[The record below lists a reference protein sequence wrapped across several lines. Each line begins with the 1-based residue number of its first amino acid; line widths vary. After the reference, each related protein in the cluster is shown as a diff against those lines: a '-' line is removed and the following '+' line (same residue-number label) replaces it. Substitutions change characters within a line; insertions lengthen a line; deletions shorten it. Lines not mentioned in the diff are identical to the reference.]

1 MAALVLPNSLPEE
14 LAARTFLRFLR
25 AAPRPAAGGAP
36 LAYRLAYV
44 HDLLVEL
51 ARHGL
56 AAPDAAAAAF
66 GGARPPPAPAD
77 VPAAAARAAILTVEA
92 ATRAQSESDL
102 WTLLRRGL
110 ATASTV
116 RWGADGPR
124 FPPTWCEAST
134 ARCGTPD
141 NAALIFGRVNERVAR
156 AAVAALY
163 AEAPTPDLPA
173 AATGGDEGDGDGAK
187 EEMFTFDETGAP
199 PPGHDLFSCGLLL
212 DPRTGMVGASL
223 DLLVCDRDAR
233 GRLAPHRTQTEM
245 LFFEIKC
252 RAKYLFSADDAS
264 PTARAYARLLGRP
277 DADTLRGFLN
287 SIARPGVEFF
297 EGAPGPGEA
306 LATADPAWRR
316 AGAEDA
322 PATRRRCGAF
332 DARHVAANAHAQSEV
347 WLFSDPVDGRQDIVP
362 WASGER
368 ALRVPVF
375 ANPRHANFRQILVQS
390 YVVAGVFPDR
400 PARPHLATFFGRRRR
415 PCEQNRTLDLA
426 SLCDVP
432 PACAVPVLLIVTPV
446 SVCEGAFE
454 DLRTRAEEAFRAT
467 ASRTWDSAA
476 ADSPA
481 TAS

>member
-1 MAALVLPNSLPEE
+1 
-14 LAARTFLRFLR
+14 
-25 AAPRPAAGGAP
+25 
-36 LAYRLAYV
+36 
-44 HDLLVEL
+44 
-51 ARHGL
+51 
-56 AAPDAAAAAF
+56 
-66 GGARPPPAPAD
+66 
-77 VPAAAARAAILTVEA
+77 
-92 ATRAQSESDL
+92 
-102 WTLLRRGL
+102 
-110 ATASTV
+110 

-390 YVVAGVFPDR
+390 YVV
-400 PARPHLATFFGRRRR
+400 
-415 PCEQNRTLDLA
+415 
-426 SLCDVP
+426 
-432 PACAVPVLLIVTPV
+432 
-446 SVCEGAFE
+446 
-454 DLRTRAEEAFRAT
+454 
-467 ASRTWDSAA
+467 
-476 ADSPA
+476 
-481 TAS
+481 